1 MMPEQQLP
9 DYSGVQTAP
18 PAQYRMQTT
27 AALLVMV
34 LVPALCIAGNQAGL
48 LRIVFPVLSL
58 VVSAFLLWR
67 SKPLYVGLVCWLWFV
82 TPFLDRMAD
91 YQAGWTLENPV
102 ELAPYFAAAI
112 AGLTLLMRLHDL
124 GGRRTLPFICAFV
137 AILYGLILGFV
148 YIPLFNVL
156 RAALN
161 WFVPVIFGLFLYK
174 NRSLYSQFCRAIEKA
189 FLYGVL
195 VTGIYGIYQF
205 FNLPAWDRMWML
217 NVQMNSFGAV
227 EAMKIRV
234 FSTMNAPAI
243 FAAVMAC
250 GLLLLA
256 NLKGRLR
263 LLSAACGFL
272 ALILTLSRASWITLV
287 VGFVY
292 LMFRMGMRERMRL
305 VSAAF
310 VCGLFLLGLAQLPAI
325 KDMVSQRVDTF
336 ADPNQDVSFSARIQG
351 HEKAFG
357 EISRQPFGEGLG
369 STDTF
374 HNTEGDDDIIGPHD
388 STLLEIL
395 YSLGWI
401 GSSIYALGLVL
412 LGIRIMRNV
421 RGDPFLTSSKAILVG
436 LFAQC
441 LLNSILIGILGFM
454 VWIFASMCLA
464 RVDLAEEADRQQE
477 REGYESSNLVAA

>member
-1 MMPEQQLP
+1 MTATQQLRAKA
-9 DYSGVQTAP
+9 GEQTAP
-18 PAQYRMQTT
+18 PAQFKKQTT
-27 AALLVMV
+27 AALLVMI
-34 LVPALCIAGNQAGL
+34 LVPALCIAGNQASL
-48 LRIVFPVLSL
+48 LRIVFPALSL
-58 VVSAFLLWR
+58 VVSGFLLWR

-91 YQAGWTLENPV
+91 YQGGWTLENPV

-112 AGLTLLMRLHDL
+112 AGLTLLTRLREL
-124 GGRRTLPFICAFV
+124 GSRKALPFICALT

-148 YIPLFNVL
+148 YLPIFNVL

-161 WFVPVIFGLFLYK
+161 WFVPVVFGLFIYK
-174 NRSLYSQFCRAIEKA
+174 NKELYPQFRRAIERA
-189 FLYGVL
+189 FLFGVL

-250 GLLLLA
+250 GLLLLS

-272 ALILTLSRASWITLV
+272 ALILTLSRASWISLA
-287 VGFVY
+287 VGCVY
-292 LMFRMGMRERMRL
+292 LMFRMGMRERLRL
-305 VSAAF
+305 ASAAF
-310 VCGLFLLGLAQLPAI
+310 VCALFLVGLAQLPPI
-325 KDMVSQRVDTF
+325 KEMVWQRVDTF
-336 ADPNQDVSFSARIQG
+336 SDPNQDVSFSARVQG
-351 HEKAFG
+351 HEKAFR
-357 EISRQPFGEGLG
+357 EIAQQPFGEGLG
-369 STDTF
+369 STDTL

-395 YSLGWI
+395 YSLGWM
-401 GSSIYALGLVL
+401 GSMIYAVGLVL
-412 LGIRIMRNV
+412 LAMRLMNTV
-421 RGDPFLTSSKAILVG
+421 RGDPFVTSSKAILAG

-441 LLNSILIGILGFM
+441 LLNSILLGILGFM
-454 VWIFASMCLA
+454 VWTFASMSLA
-464 RVDLAEEADRQQE
+464 RVELAEEAARAQE
-477 REGYESSNLVAA
+477 LEGYQTNDRVAA